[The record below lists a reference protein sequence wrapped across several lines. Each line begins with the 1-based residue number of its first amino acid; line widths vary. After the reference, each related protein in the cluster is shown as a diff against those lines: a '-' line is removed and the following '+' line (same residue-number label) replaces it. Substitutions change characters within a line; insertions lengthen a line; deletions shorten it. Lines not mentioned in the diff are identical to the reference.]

1 MRQHRRVHLR
11 NSVSILAAAIVVSG
25 CSMIR
30 VQPEAF
36 GPSKT
41 YAIVSISA
49 APKAYAGSPT
59 GQTVSGLVKSASSES
74 GYSNDATKLLTDS
87 VPKVQKALQK
97 NAHMRLLPPEKVL
110 RSPAYAKA
118 KGGEPT
124 ILWTR
129 LLLADGYKYFPDE
142 TELGALAKALHVDG
156 VIVVNLAYEVANSG
170 LNLFGLLSLGTQ
182 RGVTTLT
189 VTAVDREGAVVW
201 RDSVRG
207 RSDDSIGA
215 IGESAN
221 FTKLNPLFLNATDN
235 AVKSLIER
243 FDQRT

>member
-1 MRQHRRVHLR
+1 MKDRNRIHLR
-11 NSVSILAAAIVVSG
+11 NSLSMFAVVIAVSG
-25 CSMIR
+25 CSMLR

-49 APKAYAGSPT
+49 APKAYSGSPT
-59 GQTVSGLVKSASSES
+59 GHTVSGLIKSASSES
-74 GYSNDATKLLTDS
+74 GYSSDASRLLKDS

-97 NAHMRLLPPEKVL
+97 NTHMRLLPPEKVL
-110 RSPAYAKA
+110 QNPAYAKA
-118 KGGEPT
+118 KGSEPT

-142 TELGALAKALHVDG
+142 TELGALAKALRVDG
-156 VIVVNLAYEVANSG
+156 VIIVNLAYEVANSG
-170 LNLFGLLSLGTQ
+170 LNLFGLINLGTQ
-182 RGVTTLT
+182 RGITTLT

-201 RDSVRG
+201 RDSVRAK
-207 RSDDSIGA
+207 SDDSIGA

-221 FTKLNPLFLNATDN
+221 FSKLNPLFLNATDN
-235 AVKSLIER
+235 AITSLVQR
-243 FDQRT
+243 FEQRT